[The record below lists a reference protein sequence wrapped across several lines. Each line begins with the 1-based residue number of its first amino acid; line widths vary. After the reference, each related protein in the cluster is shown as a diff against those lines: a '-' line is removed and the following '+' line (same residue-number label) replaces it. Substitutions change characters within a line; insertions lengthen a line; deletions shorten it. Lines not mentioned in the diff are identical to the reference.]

1 MSYYCENCEERGE
14 TTEREVDRL
23 REVVE
28 RDRARIAELERG
40 EILADKELMSAIIT
54 AVMSSVQSDRND
66 ALRKVQRHIIRVEK
80 ERDDIEAQCEHIED
94 YRALAESRIVE
105 LEAEVARLTAER
117 DGPLYRCPQCDHLRL
132 ELGEARAEITRLT
145 AERERGTAALR
156 VAFGEELWRLGHP
169 AYVVVHLREELEKI
183 TRLWKSAAVE
193 NDALLARVEAAERDA
208 VLVLPW
214 ATFGHWC
221 LTASREDFSDLDGG
235 DLQDRAQ
242 ECGLLEPIAA
252 TEPCGESCQCAE
264 LCDEWPAECLRMI
277 DVPAA
282 IAAMEGGK

>member
-1 MSYYCENCEERGE
+1 MSDVTNLIDSLRYRPVA
-14 TTEREVDRL
+14 TTAAQMREAAD
-23 REVVE
+23 
-28 RDRARIAELERG
+28 ELER
-40 EILADKELMSAIIT
+40 
-54 AVMSSVQSDRND
+54 
-66 ALRKVQRHIIRVEK
+66 LR
-80 ERDDIEAQCEHIED
+80 
-94 YRALAESRIVE
+94 
-105 LEAEVARLTAER
+105 AEVARLTADEQAMAEAHRRAIKER
-117 DGPLYRCPQCDHLRL
+117 
-132 ELGEARAEITRLT
+132 
-145 AERERGTAALR
+145 
-156 VAFGEELWRLGHP
+156 
-169 AYVVVHLREELEKI
+169 
-183 TRLWKSAAVE
+183 
-193 NDALLARVEAAERDA
+193 NALLARVEAAERDA